1 MKKAISCFIPLAL
14 AAIVC
19 GAFFPQTVKVSADNP
34 AKAVTE
40 TVADGLTYRKFEYE
54 DNGKQTLLFH
64 FMDTL
69 YMALYDSPIYRL
81 SSSRCSTVKIASQRQ
96 KILAKSFNCNRY
108 QRNNFC
114 ACSLTSVKPTIK

>member
-1 MKKAISCFIPLAL
+1 MSTISSIRQVVINTLLESSLLDDFCAVYLFGSLLKDNLIPNDIDLL
-14 AAIVC
+14 
-19 GAFFPQTVKVSADNP
+19 
-34 AKAVTE
+34 
-40 TVADGLTYRKFEYE
+40 
-54 DNGKQTLLFH
+54 LLFH